1 MELSP
6 RLYRILVR
14 PKWFSKFY
22 VENVIKRNI
31 MHDHKR
37 VLDFGCGIGSNCS
50 MFDSSKYIGLD
61 CDKRRIKEAKK
72 LYPKYEFATL
82 ECSTLPV
89 DDKSIDYI
97 LIFSVLHHI
106 DSQELKGCLKEF
118 HRVLRHQG
126 RILIIEP
133 YFKPQAV
140 LTNNCMRY
148 VDRGNYIR
156 TEEEYLSM
164 FNNNKYETKVI
175 NRYSQLVFY
184 NKLFFIASPI

>member
-1 MELSP
+1 
-6 RLYRILVR
+6 
-14 PKWFSKFY
+14 
-22 VENVIKRNI
+22 
-31 MHDHKR
+31 
-37 VLDFGCGIGSNCS
+37 

-61 CDKRRIKEAKK
+61 CDKTRIKEAKT
-72 LYPKYEFATL
+72 LYPKYKFKTL
-82 ECSTLPV
+82 ECSTLPI

-106 DSQELKGCLKEF
+106 DSRELKDCIKEF

-126 RILIIEP
+126 HILIIEP
-133 YFKPQAV
+133 YFKPHAV